1 MANAPVDIKSIIT
14 EAANA
19 AIRLANLKD
28 VVPPALRSTIER
40 AKEDGR
46 REGEAT
52 ATEAALVPIRAALGA
67 RIAPGADSAA
77 IVAEITRRTTI
88 GRGRRAAAVAPAA
101 NVVVPAP
108 AANIVVPA
116 PAANV
121 VVPAPAANVVVPAPA
136 ANVVPAA
143 PAANARGGAR
153 HRRRTVHRRHQ
164 QKKQTRHVRFT
175 RV

>member
-77 IVAEITRRTTI
+77 IAAEITRRTAT

-101 NVVVPAP
+101 NVVVPA
-108 AANIVVPA
+108 
-116 PAANV
+116 ANV
-121 VVPAPAANVVVPAPA
+121 VVPAPAANVVAPAANIVAPA
-136 ANVVPAA
+136 ANVVVPA

-175 RV
+175 RM